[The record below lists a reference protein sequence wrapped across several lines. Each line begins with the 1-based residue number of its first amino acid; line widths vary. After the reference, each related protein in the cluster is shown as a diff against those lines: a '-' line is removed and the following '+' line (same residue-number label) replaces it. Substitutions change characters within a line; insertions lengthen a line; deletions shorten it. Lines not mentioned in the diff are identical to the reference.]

1 MAAHELRA
9 SRSNHDGHREW
20 PAFRVKRGVAMS
32 GQLDQLCIDTP
43 RFLSVDALQK
53 ANSGH
58 PGMPLG
64 AAPMACALWTRQLKY
79 NPHNR
84 DCADRDRFVLSAR
97 HGSMLHYSF
106 LHLTSYDLS
115 LEDLKNF
122 RYLGDRGDML
132 GIERFDASAP
142 AAVLLPEYGFTV
154 ANVVA
159 RARKLLASIA
169 SRPTQSPS

>member
-1 MAAHELRA
+1 MP
-9 SRSNHDGHREW
+9 
-20 PAFRVKRGVAMS
+20 PAPI
-32 GQLDQLCIDTP
+32 DTLCINTI
-43 RFLSVDALQK
+43 RVLAAEAVQK
-53 ANSGH
+53 AKNGH
-58 PGMPLG
+58 PGTPMG
-64 AAPMACALWTRQLKY
+64 AAPMAYTLWTRHLRHNPR
-79 NPHNR
+79 NPHW
-84 DCADRDRFVLSAR
+84 ADRDRFVLSAR